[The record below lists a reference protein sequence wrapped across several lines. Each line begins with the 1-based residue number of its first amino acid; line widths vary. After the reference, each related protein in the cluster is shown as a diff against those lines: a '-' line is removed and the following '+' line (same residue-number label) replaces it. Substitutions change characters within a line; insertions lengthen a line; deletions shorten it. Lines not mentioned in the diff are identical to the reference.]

1 MMRKK
6 MWEERRKYRR
16 AMMRVVKRK
25 GKRKGTCHLF
35 LLEID
40 VI

>member
-25 GKRKGTCHLF
+25 GTCHLF